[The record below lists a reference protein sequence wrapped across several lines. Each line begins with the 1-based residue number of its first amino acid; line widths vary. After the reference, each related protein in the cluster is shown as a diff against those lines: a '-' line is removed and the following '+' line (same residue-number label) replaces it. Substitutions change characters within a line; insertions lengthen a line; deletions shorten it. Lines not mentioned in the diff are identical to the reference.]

1 MNALALLEPFLQGSF
16 ISCAGLLVG
25 LGGWVIAG
33 GRCERLS
40 GALLV
45 VGGILLL
52 FGAIA
57 FQGVL
62 LFPGLLAVVFAA
74 GLIMRG

>member
-1 MNALALLEPFLQGSF
+1 MSALSLFEALQGGF

-25 LGGWVIAG
+25 FGSWLLAG

-45 VGGILLL
+45 VGGALLL
-52 FGAIA
+52 FGAVT

>member
-1 MNALALLEPFLQGSF
+1 MSALSLFEALQGGF